1 MLDAP
6 LSDISS
12 LRPGWMAVLARSTQD
27 ELKLYFDQNGGLPD
41 HDILKAAETGT
52 VMVEGRAGGTG
63 QRFNTGEATVTRCV
77 VRLGGHM
84 GFSYAL
90 GRDKNH
96 ALYAAIL
103 DALLQDPAHHQAV
116 MDSVIKPLQARQSQA
131 RLERSRKAAT
141 TKVEFFTLVR
151 GDG

>member
-1 MLDAP
+1 
-6 LSDISS
+6 
-12 LRPGWMAVLARSTQD
+12 
-27 ELKLYFDQNGGLPD
+27 
-41 HDILKAAETGT
+41 
-52 VMVEGRAGGTG
+52 
-63 QRFNTGEATVTRCV
+63 
-77 VRLGGHM
+77 M

-103 DALLQDPAHHQAV
+103 DALLLDPAHHHAV
-116 MDSVIKPLQARQSQA
+116 MVAVIKPLQERQAQV